1 MAKTVLTKDSPGTD
15 GERTAAPAVET
26 PEGRPARSSSRRR
39 ILLWTVAGVAI
50 LGALALVLGGMLN
63 PAAAPNP
70 EPSMTAVQI
79 IPLVILVVMFV
90 VATKWPLNIG
100 VMGLVASFGVG
111 YFMLGMSDKQ
121 ILDEFPASIVL
132 TIIGVTY
139 FFSMAQRNGTIDII
153 VKGYVRMV
161 RGKTLLLP
169 WVFFLIAA
177 ALTSLGTFS
186 PAAIAL
192 LAPAAIGFAYESRIH
207 PVVMGAFI
215 INGAHAGGFSPLSVA
230 GVLVHDIALKNDFP
244 ISQGGLFIAS
254 FALNLILSVLTI
266 VLFALIGKLRD
277 GASGQHVDVDTST
290 GRPHGQQVLTLAL
303 IAVML
308 VCTLGFHMP
317 IGFVALSAGLLLAFV
332 NIKEHKTFIGG
343 ISWSTVLLVAG
354 MITYVSL
361 LQHVGVIDTLAE
373 QALALGAPL
382 LIALV
387 LCYVIGIGSAFASST
402 ALLTAFIP
410 MAGPL
415 LATSSLSA
423 SGTVAALAIAAT
435 VVDVSPFSTDGAL
448 VVANAREDDRQRV
461 YKQLMFYAGGVVLVA
476 PALAWALLVPTGIM

>member
-1 MAKTVLTKDSPGTD
+1 MTNTGFK
-15 GERTAAPAVET
+15 AAPPAEQEAIAVGT
-26 PEGRPARSSSRRR
+26 VDPRRQNRRTKRNLLIVAAVAFIAVLIAMVASPALSS
-39 ILLWTVAGVAI
+39 A
-50 LGALALVLGGMLN
+50 
-63 PAAAPNP
+63 
-70 EPSMTAVQI
+70 EPSGTSASLTTEQV
-79 IPLVILVVMFV
+79 IPLVVLVLMFII
-90 VATKWPLNIG
+90 ATKWPVNIG
-100 VMGLVASFGVG
+100 VMGLVASFGIG
-111 YFMLGMSDKQ
+111 YFMLGMDDKE
-121 ILDEFPASIVL
+121 ILADFPASIVL

-153 VKGYVRMV
+153 VRACVRLV

-169 WVFFLIAA
+169 WVFFLVAA

-207 PVVMGAFI
+207 PVLMGAFI

-254 FALNLILSVLTI
+254 FALNLILSVLT
-266 VLFALIGKLRD
+266 VVVFALIGKVRD
-277 GASGQHVDVDTST
+277 GASGQYVDLDTSST
-290 GRPHGQQVLTLAL
+290 GRPHGQQVMTLAL
-303 IAVML
+303 IAVIL

-317 IGFVALSAGLLLAFV
+317 IGFVTLSAGLLLAFI

-361 LQHVGVIDTLAE
+361 LQHVGVIDTLAQ

-387 LCYVIGIGSAFASST
+387 LCYVIGVGSAFASST

-410 MAGPL
+410 MAGPV